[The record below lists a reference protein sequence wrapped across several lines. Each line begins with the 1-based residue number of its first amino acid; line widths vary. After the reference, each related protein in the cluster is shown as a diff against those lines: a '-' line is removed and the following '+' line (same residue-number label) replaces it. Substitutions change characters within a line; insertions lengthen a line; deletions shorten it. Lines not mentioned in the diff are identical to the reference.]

1 VGGKLGRRRGQLNA
15 LGGLIFLQDSVSKQQ
30 FLVDTGAAVSVFPH
44 KSSAAISG
52 PLLAGADG
60 KPISAWGRVTKK
72 LNFGLHSFVVSFIL
86 AAVSKPILGIDF
98 LSAHRLLVDPFA
110 KAVLF
115 ASSLEPVGRA
125 IASTPSRF
133 AASIS
138 HIVPVVRTLLAS
150 FPSIVGDGKGTPQ
163 PRHGVRHFVETKGRP
178 VFAKARRLDPDKLK
192 IAEAEFRSLEA
203 AGIVRRSNSPWS
215 SPLHMVPKADGSWRP
230 CGDYRRLNT
239 VTTPDRYPLPSMLD
253 LSAKLHG
260 CKFFSCVDLVKGY
273 HQIPMAAED
282 IEKTAIITPFGLFE
296 YLFMP
301 FGLTNAAQS
310 FQRLMD
316 KLFRHLP
323 FVFTYLDDHLIASR
337 TLEEHLLHLQQFFQ
351 VLQENGLTI
360 NPAKCVFAVSSLKFL
375 GHMVNEAG
383 VTPLPRHVAAV
394 QNCPPPTDIKQLQRF
409 LGLINFY
416 RRFLPAVAR
425 TLKPL
430 TDLLKGAP
438 KVLLWSPTADA
449 AFIAAKAALVAA
461 VPLCHPAPNAVLSLS
476 VDASDSHV
484 GGVLQQQVGSSW
496 KPLAFFSKKLA
507 SAEVKYSTFDRELL
521 AAFSTIRHFRFLL
534 EGRQFQ
540 LLTDHKPLVAAM
552 VRVTPP
558 QSARQQRH
566 LAYISEF
573 TTDLRHTPGS
583 ENVVAD
589 ALSRPPPV
597 LKIPAAVLPVLSLPQ
612 LSLPSES
619 PRKTAVLV
627 PVADAQPIDFSELSS
642 AQLSCPDV
650 QIMLVSPSLSVV
662 SRKYGAADVLGDVS
676 TGTFRPLL
684 PARFRFAAVLSLHN
698 IHHPGVKASR
708 RLVCS
713 SFCWPKMG
721 VFVSTL
727 VRNCLHCQK
736 AKVHRHVSLQAAH
749 IPVPVRRFSH
759 IHVDLVGPLPRSSG
773 FSYLFTVIDR
783 TTRWPEAIPLT
794 STTAA
799 DCATALLQGWIQR
812 FGVPDV
818 ITSDRGPQFTSS
830 LWASLCSLLSISHT
844 QTTAYHPQSNGLV
857 ERFHRRLKD
866 ALRARAAGSDWFV
879 HLPWVMLGIRSA
891 WREDS
896 QFSPSE
902 AVFGSQLI
910 LPGQFLS
917 TPEPPSPTFLQDF
930 QGVLAG
936 RAPLPT
942 AHHSTPAPST
952 LPEDLLL
959 SRFVLVRHDAVQP
972 PLSPLYDGPF
982 LVLERSLHFFKLQ
995 VGSRIETVST
1005 HRLKP
1010 CHTPEDT
1017 QAAEPPR
1024 RGRPLKT
1031 DKSSVVRQQLSDSRQ
1046 RSCLSSKNSAS
1057 KRVLKRVSFAHPVA
1071 TTSSTQPARPP
1082 PAPPDYRGRPVR
1094 STKRPSRYSA

>member
-1 VGGKLGRRRGQLNA
+1 
-15 LGGLIFLQDSVSKQQ
+15 
-30 FLVDTGAAVSVFPH
+30 
-44 KSSAAISG
+44 
-52 PLLAGADG
+52 
-60 KPISAWGRVTKK
+60 
-72 LNFGLHSFVVSFIL
+72 
-86 AAVSKPILGIDF
+86 
-98 LSAHRLLVDPFA
+98 
-110 KAVLF
+110 
-115 ASSLEPVGRA
+115 
-125 IASTPSRF
+125 
-133 AASIS
+133 
-138 HIVPVVRTLLAS
+138 
-150 FPSIVGDGKGTPQ
+150 
-163 PRHGVRHFVETKGRP
+163 
-178 VFAKARRLDPDKLK
+178 
-192 IAEAEFRSLEA
+192 
-203 AGIVRRSNSPWS
+203 
-215 SPLHMVPKADGSWRP
+215 
-230 CGDYRRLNT
+230 
-239 VTTPDRYPLPSMLD
+239 MLD

-375 GHMVNEAG
+375 GHMVDEAG
-383 VTPLPRHVAAV
+383 ITPLPKHVAAV
-394 QNCPPPTDIKQLQRF
+394 QDCPPPADIKQLQRF

-425 TLKPL
+425 TLQPL
-430 TDLLKGAP
+430 TDLLKGSP
-438 KVLLWSPTADA
+438 KVLVWSPAAEA
-449 AFIAAKAALVAA
+449 AFVAAKAALVAA

-484 GGVLQQQVGSSW
+484 GGVLQQQVGKGW

-507 SAEVKYSTFDRELL
+507 PAEVKYSTFDRELL
-521 AAFSTIRHFRFLL
+521 AAYATIRHFRFLL
-534 EGRQFQ
+534 EGRQFR
-540 LLTDHKPLVAAM
+540 LMTDHKPLVAAM

-589 ALSRPPPV
+589 ALSRPPTV
-597 LKIPAAVLPVLSLPQ
+597 LLSSCTPATVVLPVLSIPP
-612 LSLPSES
+612 PSD
-619 PRKTAVLV
+619 PPLTPPPAVA
-627 PVADAQPIDFSELSS
+627 ADAQPIDFTELAF
-642 AQLSCPDV
+642 AQPSCPDV
-650 QIMLVSPSLSVV
+650 QAMLASPSLSVV
-662 SRKYGAADVLGDVS
+662 SRKIGTVEVLGDVS
-676 TGTFRPLL
+676 TGVFRPLL
-684 PARFRFAAVLSLHN
+684 PARFRSAAVLSLHN
-698 IHHPGVKASR
+698 IHHPGMRASR

-721 VFVSTL
+721 SFVSAL
-727 VRNCLHCQK
+727 IRNCLQCQK
-736 AKVHRHVSLQAAH
+736 SKIHRHVTLQAAH

-783 TTRWPEAIPLT
+783 TTRWPEAVPLT

-799 DCATALLQGWIQR
+799 DCAAALLQGWIQR
-812 FGVPDV
+812 FGVPDI

-857 ERFHRRLKD
+857 ERFHRRLKN
-866 ALRARAAGSDWFV
+866 ALRARAAGADWFL
-879 HLPWVMLGIRSA
+879 HLPWVLLGFRTSCG
-891 WREDS
+891 EDS
-896 QFSPSE
+896 EFSPSE
-902 AVFGSQLI
+902 NVFGSQLV

-917 TPEPPSPTFLQDF
+917 APESPSPSFLQDF

-936 RAPLPT
+936 RTPLPT
-942 AHHSTPAPST
+942 RHHTTPSPTA

-959 SRFVLVRHDAVQP
+959 SRFVLVRRDAVQP

-982 LVLERSLHFFKLQ
+982 LVLERSLHFFKIQ
-995 VGSRIETVST
+995 VGSRTEVIST

-1010 CHTPEDT
+1010 CHTPEDA
-1017 QAAEPPR
+1017 QPAEPPR
-1024 RGRPLKT
+1024 RGRPPNAAR
-1031 DKSSVVRQQLSDSRQ
+1031 SPSVVRRQLSASRQ
-1046 RSCLSSKNSAS
+1046 P
-1057 KRVLKRVSFAHPVA
+1057 KRVSFADPVA
-1071 TTSSTQPARPP
+1071 TSLPPPLPQPPLRPP
-1082 PAPPDYRGRPVR
+1082 PAPPDRAARLRR
-1094 STKRPSRYSA
+1094 STARPARYTA

>member
-1 VGGKLGRRRGQLNA
+1 
-15 LGGLIFLQDSVSKQQ
+15 
-30 FLVDTGAAVSVFPH
+30 
-44 KSSAAISG
+44 
-52 PLLAGADG
+52 
-60 KPISAWGRVTKK
+60 
-72 LNFGLHSFVVSFIL
+72 
-86 AAVSKPILGIDF
+86 
-98 LSAHRLLVDPFA
+98 
-110 KAVLF
+110 
-115 ASSLEPVGRA
+115 
-125 IASTPSRF
+125 
-133 AASIS
+133 
-138 HIVPVVRTLLAS
+138 
-150 FPSIVGDGKGTPQ
+150 
-163 PRHGVRHFVETKGRP
+163 
-178 VFAKARRLDPDKLK
+178 
-192 IAEAEFRSLEA
+192 
-203 AGIVRRSNSPWS
+203 
-215 SPLHMVPKADGSWRP
+215 
-230 CGDYRRLNT
+230 
-239 VTTPDRYPLPSMLD
+239 MLD

-375 GHMVNEAG
+375 GHMVDEAG
-383 VTPLPRHVAAV
+383 ITPLPKHVAAV
-394 QNCPPPTDIKQLQRF
+394 QDCPPPADIKQLQRF

-425 TLKPL
+425 TLQPL
-430 TDLLKGAP
+430 TDLLKGSP
-438 KVLLWSPTADA
+438 KVLLWSPAAEA
-449 AFIAAKAALVAA
+449 AFVAAKAALVAA

-484 GGVLQQQVGSSW
+484 GGVLQQQVGKGW

-507 SAEVKYSTFDRELL
+507 PAEVKYSTFDRELL
-521 AAFSTIRHFRFLL
+521 AAYATIRHFRFLL
-534 EGRQFQ
+534 EGRQFR
-540 LLTDHKPLVAAM
+540 LMTDHKPLVAAM

-589 ALSRPPPV
+589 ALSRPPTV
-597 LKIPAAVLPVLSLPQ
+597 LLSSCTPATVVLPVLSIPP
-612 LSLPSES
+612 PSD
-619 PRKTAVLV
+619 PPLTPPPAVA
-627 PVADAQPIDFSELSS
+627 ADAQPIDFTELAF
-642 AQLSCPDV
+642 AQPSCPDV
-650 QIMLVSPSLSVV
+650 QAMLASPSLSVV
-662 SRKYGAADVLGDVS
+662 SRKIGTVEVLGDVS
-676 TGTFRPLL
+676 TGVFRPLL
-684 PARFRFAAVLSLHN
+684 PARFRSAAVLSLHN
-698 IHHPGVKASR
+698 IHHPGMRASR

-721 VFVSTL
+721 SFVSAL
-727 VRNCLHCQK
+727 IRNCLQCQK
-736 AKVHRHVSLQAAH
+736 SKIHRHVTLQAAH

-783 TTRWPEAIPLT
+783 TTRWPEAVPLT

-799 DCATALLQGWIQR
+799 DCAAALLQGWIQR
-812 FGVPDV
+812 FGVPDI

-857 ERFHRRLKD
+857 ERFHRRLKN
-866 ALRARAAGSDWFV
+866 ALRARAAGADWFL
-879 HLPWVMLGIRSA
+879 HLPWVLLGFRTSCG
-891 WREDS
+891 EDS
-896 QFSPSE
+896 EFSPSE
-902 AVFGSQLI
+902 NVFGSQLV

-917 TPEPPSPTFLQDF
+917 APESPSPSFLQDF

-936 RAPLPT
+936 RTPLPT
-942 AHHSTPAPST
+942 RHHTTPSPTA

-959 SRFVLVRHDAVQP
+959 SRFVLVRRDAVQP

-982 LVLERSLHFFKLQ
+982 LVLERSLHFFKIQ
-995 VGSRIETVST
+995 VGSRTEVIST

-1010 CHTPEDT
+1010 CHTPEDA
-1017 QAAEPPR
+1017 QPAEPPR
-1024 RGRPLKT
+1024 RGRPPNAAR
-1031 DKSSVVRQQLSDSRQ
+1031 SPSVVRRQLSASRQ
-1046 RSCLSSKNSAS
+1046 P
-1057 KRVLKRVSFAHPVA
+1057 KRVSFADPVA
-1071 TTSSTQPARPP
+1071 TSLPPPLPQPPLRPP
-1082 PAPPDYRGRPVR
+1082 PAPPDRAARLRR
-1094 STKRPSRYSA
+1094 STARPARYTA